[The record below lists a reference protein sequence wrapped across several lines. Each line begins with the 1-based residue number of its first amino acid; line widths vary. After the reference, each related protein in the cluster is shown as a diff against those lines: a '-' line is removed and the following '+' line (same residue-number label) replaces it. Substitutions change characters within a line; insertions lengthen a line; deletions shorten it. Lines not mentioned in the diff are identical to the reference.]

1 MAADQRFV
9 VRRLLLLLLLAVA
22 VAELAAA
29 PVAKALVVFV
39 VVEFVVP
46 VAKAFLRRNKTFL
59 MGEEGGPKLGTVDD
73 DEVAEDVSHCSFRR
87 KRGFDDEEK
96 DFVGRG

>member
-9 VRRLLLLLLLAVA
+9 VRRLLLLPAVA

-39 VVEFVVP
+39 LVELVP
-46 VAKAFLRRNKTFL
+46 VAKWHQWRQNIAFKYT
-59 MGEEGGPKLGTVDD
+59 GGNPMDN
-73 DEVAEDVSHCSFRR
+73 S
-87 KRGFDDEEK
+87 
-96 DFVGRG
+96 